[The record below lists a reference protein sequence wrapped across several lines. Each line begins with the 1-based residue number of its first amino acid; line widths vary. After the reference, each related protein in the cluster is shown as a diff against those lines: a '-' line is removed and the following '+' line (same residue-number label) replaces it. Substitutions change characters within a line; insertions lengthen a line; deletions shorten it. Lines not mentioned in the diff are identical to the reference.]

1 MFSVLS
7 GGVILAGIFMATDYV
22 TSPVTAKGQAIYAI
36 FAALVTAVIRK
47 FGGYPEGVTYAILMA
62 NILTPLIDKFAVP
75 KKFGYVKK
83 AKNAQKEAL

>member
-1 MFSVLS
+1 
-7 GGVILAGIFMATDYV
+7 MATDYV

-47 FGGYPEGVTYAILMA
+47 FGGYPEGVTYAILMG

-75 KKFGYVKK
+75 RKFGYVKK
-83 AKNAQKEAL
+83 AKKLKGGAEFEKQQR